1 MANSLLIHVHFSF
14 QRSHN
19 ALGIYVKSNHG
30 YDFLSNIFCSELC
43 NMQLWN
49 SACIINWFY

>member
-19 ALGIYVKSNHG
+19 ALGIYVKYNHG
-30 YDFLSNIFCSELC
+30 YDFLSNIFCSELY

-49 SACIINWFY
+49 SACIIN